1 MALLVILIAFHEYF
15 PLTRWFL
22 RHNSGWQQEEDV
34 MVDDV
39 YVHWQPPGSCSMSEW
54 RFGLKVRGMLNLHCC
69 CRTSDYSS
77 PATLKH
83 KACCQHCQ
91 GCSYAGVDSRGT
103 DPSGM
108 DNCYDPPTPS
118 SKTSN
123 LEQRLHLSLRRTVK
137 VGIRAGLCVLDE
149 QVSGHT
155 AFLAYSGGDH
165 TDMKRTEFNYDFFFL
180 LWIG

>member
-1 MALLVILIAFHEYF
+1 
-15 PLTRWFL
+15 
-22 RHNSGWQQEEDV
+22 

-83 KACCQHCQ
+83 KACCQDGQ

-108 DNCYDPPTPS
+108 AWTAATTP
-118 SKTSN
+118 
-123 LEQRLHLSLRRTVK
+123 QLHTPKPAVHQPWTKITLVTQPVK

-155 AFLAYSGGDH
+155 AFLAYSGVDH
-165 TDMKRTEFNYDFFFL
+165 TDMKRTDCLYCDTQKYLIMIFCYI
-180 LWIG
+180 LWID